1 MAIKDGVHLPTKKF
15 RENYDSIFGKKK
27 KTNKDSYGR
36 DVGDKTFDEY
46 WSDEEKL
53 LDLSLDESRR
63 QKAERL
69 KRRNRKDDN

>member
-1 MAIKDGVHLPTKKF
+1 MILFLV
-15 RENYDSIFGKKK
+15 
-27 KTNKDSYGR
+27 TNKDSYGR